1 MRFKSILPLLLS
13 LGIILTA
20 IPAEAAE
27 TANGEEPVKYEN
39 ELYHIGYDIPA
50 DSYFLIPKDNT
61 KTAFVGVYSN
71 TGNPKAELH
80 KYYELSVGTEIDY
93 LYPHY
98 FEEIESFRKKA
109 LKAIENEG
117 ICMYSRY
124 FEFTGCIDLSSE
136 RKANPSYNFLYL
148 ENCYAVSVKYADKL
162 EWEPNNNGFMPVSA
176 FYKKGGSYVIKAAED
191 KPCGSLACYK
201 YDQISGRMSKLEDEH
216 AYNPL
221 YLRYTLYDED
231 ERPPVSGFISIPRE
245 TNIILKEDADIF
257 ETNGTLLYT
266 NQDLAVPD
274 NYIEKYN
281 FNDIT
286 PAYKISVIQ
295 QVLNL
300 NSAFYTEFF
309 KSLTSS
315 AKTEADKEYCK
326 YAREIGVIAG
336 PSVCNNIFM
345 ERYFSPASSFK
356 ELEQFLRYMV
366 YLNPN
371 PRTGGRYD
379 GITPYYGKTRVNIG
393 NN

>member
-1 MRFKSILPLLLS
+1 MRFKSILPLVLS

-20 IPAEAAE
+20 IPVRAAE
-27 TANGEEPVKYEN
+27 TANGEEPVKYEK

-50 DSYFLIPKDNT
+50 DSYLLIPKDNT

-93 LYPHY
+93 VYPHY
-98 FEEIESFRKKA
+98 FEEMKSFREKT
-109 LKAIENEG
+109 LKAIESEG
-117 ICMYSRY
+117 ICMYSKY
-124 FEFTGCIDLSSE
+124 FEFTGCIDLSYE
-136 RKANPSYNFLYL
+136 KKANPSYNFLYL

-162 EWEPNNNGFMPVSA
+162 EWEPNNNGFMPVST
-176 FYKKGGSYVIKAAED
+176 FYKKGGSYTIKAAED
-191 KPCGSLACYK
+191 KPCGSLSCYK
-201 YDQISGRMSKLEDEH
+201 YDQVSGRMSILEDKDV
-216 AYNPL
+216 YNPL
-221 YLRYTLYDED
+221 YLQYTLYDEKK
-231 ERPPVSGFISIPRE
+231 RPPVSAFISLPKE
-245 TNIILKEDADIF
+245 TNIILKKDIDIF
-257 ETNGTLLYT
+257 ETNGNLLYKD
-266 NQDLAVPD
+266 QDLAVPD
-274 NYIEKYN
+274 NYTEKYN

-286 PAYKISVIQ
+286 PAYKISAVQ

-300 NSAFYTEFF
+300 NSDFYAEFF

-336 PSVCNNIFM
+336 SNVYNKISM
-345 ERYFSPASSFK
+345 KRYFPSAASFK
-356 ELEQFLRYMV
+356 DLEQFLRYMV

-371 PRTGGRYD
+371 SKTGVHYD
-379 GITPYYGKTRVNIG
+379 GITPNYKKTLINTG